1 MSEEYFLSEKYDFS
15 VRIIFI
21 RRWRFCD

>member
-1 MSEEYFLSEKYDFS
+1 MSEEYFLSEKYDFN
-15 VRIIFI
+15 IHI